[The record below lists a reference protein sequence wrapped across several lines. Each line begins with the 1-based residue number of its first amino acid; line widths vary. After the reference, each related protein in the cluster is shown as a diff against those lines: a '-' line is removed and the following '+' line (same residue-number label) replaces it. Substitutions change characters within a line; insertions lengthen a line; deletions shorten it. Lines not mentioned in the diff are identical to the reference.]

1 MDDSVAVS
9 AAMIVRNEQGALPGC
24 LESLLGRVDEVVI
37 VDTGSTD
44 ETVEI
49 ATKADV
55 RLLHHAWTQDFA
67 AARNAALAAVSC
79 DWVLYIDADERLN
92 LPAGGTLADYI
103 DPRAIACFV
112 RFRPKSGYTR
122 YREWRLFRND
132 PRIRFEGNIH
142 ETIVPAI
149 RKISVQE
156 GLPVVQ
162 TMVEINHL
170 GYDGDQAHKHARNL
184 ALLQSAVRSN
194 PDKVYYWYHLAETL
208 AAIGHA
214 DQAAAA
220 AAEGLAAAER
230 NDTDDQRAAASLIF
244 QLLARTQIEQNGNPF
259 VMIDHALAR
268 VPDDYALW
276 FLRGRAL
283 LDADRPREAL
293 DVAKKLRA
301 IDPELLVDGLLAFDS
316 SIFKEKAC
324 ELAAL
329 ACLHLGRRQDAAEY
343 FMMASSLAPSDFAYR
358 IKAAALSRQA
368 ASRHAGT
375 EAWSQA

>member
-1 MDDSVAVS
+1 
-9 AAMIVRNEQGALPGC
+9 MIVRNEQSVLAGC
-24 LESLLGRVDEVVI
+24 LESLLGRVDEVVV

-44 ETVEI
+44 ETVDI
-49 ATKADV
+49 ATKAGA
-55 RLLHHAWTQDFA
+55 RLLHHTWTHDFA
-67 AARNAALAAVSC
+67 AARNVALAAVSC
-79 DWVLYIDADERLN
+79 DWVLYIDADERLS
-92 LPAGGTLADYI
+92 LPAGGILGDYI

-112 RFRPKSGYTR
+112 RFQPKSGYTR

-142 ETIVPAI
+142 ETMTSTI
-149 RKISVQE
+149 REISLHE

-162 TMVEINHL
+162 TTVEINHL
-170 GYDGDQAHKHARNL
+170 GYDGDQTHKHPRNL

-194 PDKVYYWYHLAETL
+194 PDRAYYWYHLAEIF
-208 AAIGHA
+208 AAIG
-214 DQAAAA
+214 QPREAAAA

-230 NDTDDQRAAASLIF
+230 DDTDDQRKAASMIF
-244 QLLARTQIEQNGNPF
+244 QLLARTQIEQGGNLLG
-259 VMIDHALAR
+259 MIEHALAR

-293 DVAKKLRA
+293 DIAKELRA
-301 IDPELLVDGLLAFDS
+301 IDPERLVDGLLAFDC

-329 ACLHLGRRQDAAEY
+329 ACLRMGHRQDAAEY

-358 IKAAALSRQA
+358 IKAAALSRQP
-368 ASRHAGT
+368 SSQHAGT
-375 EAWSQA
+375 EAGN

>member
-1 MDDSVAVS
+1 
-9 AAMIVRNEQGALPGC
+9 MIVRNERGVLPGC
-24 LESLLGRVDEVVI
+24 LESLFERVDEIVI

-44 ETVEI
+44 ETVDI
-49 ATKADV
+49 ATTAGV

-79 DWVLYIDADERLN
+79 DWVLYIDADERLS
-92 LPAGGTLADYI
+92 LPAGGILADYI

-112 RFRPKSGYTR
+112 RFQPKSGYTR

-149 RKISVQE
+149 REISIQE
-156 GLPVVQ
+156 GLPIVQ
-162 TMVEINHL
+162 TTVEINHL

-184 ALLQSAVRSN
+184 ALLQSAVHSN
-194 PDKVYYWYHLAETL
+194 PDRVYYWYHLAETL
-208 AAIGHA
+208 TAIGRA
-214 DQAAAA
+214 DEATAA

-230 NDTDDQRAAASLIF
+230 NDTDDQRAATSLIF
-244 QLLARTQIEQNGNPF
+244 QLLARTQIEQNGNPLG
-259 VMIDHALAR
+259 MIDHALAR
-268 VPDDYALW
+268 VPEDYALW

-283 LDADRPREAL
+283 LDADRPGEAL
-293 DVAKKLRA
+293 KIAKELRA
-301 IDPELLVDGLLAFDS
+301 IDPERLVDGLLAFDS

-329 ACLHLGRRQDAAEY
+329 ACLRLGRRRDAAEY
-343 FMMASSLAPSDFAYR
+343 FVMASSLAPGDFAYR
-358 IKAAALSRQA
+358 IKAATLSRLP
-368 ASRHAGT
+368 ASRRVGT
-375 EAWSQA
+375 EAGN